1 MTGKIYR
8 GILISTVI
16 TMLACLIFTV
26 GVQYQIYD
34 EKSYKEL
41 RSKAEII
48 SVAAEENS
56 LSEYS
61 DISDRITLIDPSGKV
76 LYDNKSNPDA
86 MENHSSRREVKEA
99 EADGEGYDTRRSE
112 TLGQKTCY
120 YAKNLKNGNILRVA
134 GASLTVWAVVLEL
147 LPPICAIA
155 IMVFVLANILA
166 SVISKKIVKP
176 INEIDLDR
184 PVTDSAYSELSPL
197 ISKINAQNRKIDR
210 QIAKLMRSR
219 REFEAIAENMSEGLV
234 LTDIN
239 GNILT
244 HNKGTEKFFGTQGDI
259 NGSNILTLNRSE
271 VFRKIFDDIKE
282 RRSGD
287 DVLPLDGKYFNITAN
302 PVYDENGEPC
312 GAVILLVDITEKEKR
327 EKLRRE
333 FTANVSHELKTPLTS
348 ICGISDMLM
357 NGIVKPEDVK
367 GFGGDINREAA
378 RLLALVNDIIRLSE
392 LDEGAEDTEKAE
404 TTDIF
409 EVANNVV
416 KSISGVAK
424 KAEITVTAEGEST
437 LVSGGKSLIFEMI
450 YNLCDNA
457 VKYNRE
463 NGSVKVTVGSAGGSA
478 FSRVSDTGI
487 GIAPEHIDRIFER
500 FYRVD
505 KSRSKQS
512 GGTGLGL
519 SIVKHI
525 ALSLGG
531 KISAESRP
539 GEGTEITITLPEI
552 TDK

>member
-1 MTGKIYR
+1 
-8 GILISTVI
+8 
-16 TMLACLIFTV
+16 
-26 GVQYQIYD
+26 
-34 EKSYKEL
+34 
-41 RSKAEII
+41 
-48 SVAAEENS
+48 
-56 LSEYS
+56 
-61 DISDRITLIDPSGKV
+61 
-76 LYDNKSNPDA
+76 
-86 MENHSSRREVKEA
+86 
-99 EADGEGYDTRRSE
+99 
-112 TLGQKTCY
+112 
-120 YAKNLKNGNILRVA
+120 
-134 GASLTVWAVVLEL
+134 
-147 LPPICAIA
+147 
-155 IMVFVLANILA
+155 
-166 SVISKKIVKP
+166 
-176 INEIDLDR
+176 
-184 PVTDSAYSELSPL
+184 
-197 ISKINAQNRKIDR
+197 
-210 QIAKLMRSR
+210 
-219 REFEAIAENMSEGLV
+219 MSEGLV

-244 HNKGTEKFFGTQGDI
+244 HNKGTERFFGTQDDI

-282 RRSGD
+282 KRSGD

-404 TTDIF
+404 TTDIL
-409 EVANNVV
+409 EVANDAV

-424 KAEITVTAEGEST
+424 KVGITVTAEGDST
-437 LVSGGKSLIFEMI
+437 LVNGGKSLIFEMI

-463 NGSVKVTVGSAGGSA
+463 NGSVKVTVGSAGSSA
-478 FSRVSDTGI
+478 FIRVSDTGI

-505 KSRSKQS
+505 KSRSKQI

-531 KISAESRP
+531 KISTESKP
-539 GEGTEITITLPEI
+539 GYGTEITVSLPIAE
-552 TDK
+552 K

>member
-1 MTGKIYR
+1 M
-8 GILISTVI
+8 
-16 TMLACLIFTV
+16 
-26 GVQYQIYD
+26 
-34 EKSYKEL
+34 
-41 RSKAEII
+41 
-48 SVAAEENS
+48 
-56 LSEYS
+56 
-61 DISDRITLIDPSGKV
+61 
-76 LYDNKSNPDA
+76 
-86 MENHSSRREVKEA
+86 
-99 EADGEGYDTRRSE
+99 
-112 TLGQKTCY
+112 
-120 YAKNLKNGNILRVA
+120 
-134 GASLTVWAVVLEL
+134 
-147 LPPICAIA
+147 
-155 IMVFVLANILA
+155 
-166 SVISKKIVKP
+166 
-176 INEIDLDR
+176 
-184 PVTDSAYSELSPL
+184 
-197 ISKINAQNRKIDR
+197 
-210 QIAKLMRSR
+210 
-219 REFEAIAENMSEGLV
+219 

-244 HNKGTEKFFGTQGDI
+244 HNKGTEKFFGAQGDI

-404 TTDIF
+404 TTDIL
-409 EVANNVV
+409 EVATDVV

-424 KAEITVTAEGEST
+424 KAGITVTAEGDST
-437 LVSGGKSLIFEMI
+437 LVNGGKSLIFEMI

-463 NGSVKVTVGSAGGSA
+463 NGSVKVTVGSAGGNA
-478 FSRVSDTGI
+478 FIRVSDTGI